1 MESSVEPLDSSSSKT
16 ILGTSEEELE
26 AHSKK
31 YALPTGGTSIHP
43 YGRDPKRQARKRQ
56 NRKANLEARAATNS
70 ARAHSLSN
78 PTWHGIG
85 MHSGVNE
92 WSH

>member
-1 MESSVEPLDSSSSKT
+1 MESSAIPLDSK
-16 ILGTSEEELE
+16 ILSASEEELQ
-26 AHSKK
+26 AHAKK

-43 YGRDPKRQARKRQ
+43 YGRDPKRGARKRQ

-70 ARAHSLSN
+70 ARA

-85 MHSGVNE
+85 MLRDIPGDRS
-92 WSH
+92 SR

>member
-1 MESSVEPLDSSSSKT
+1 MESSAILMDSK
-16 ILGTSEEELE
+16 ILSASEEELQ
-26 AHSKK
+26 AHAKK

-43 YGRDPKRQARKRQ
+43 YGRDPKRGARKRQ

-70 ARAHSLSN
+70 ARAHSLNN

-85 MHSGVNE
+85 MHAGVHPH
-92 WSH
+92 SH